1 MNMERQSE
9 EESRPPPTTTFNIL
23 FVCTGNTCR
32 SPLAAVLAR
41 RALELRGW
49 QHVQIASAGAAAEE
63 GSGASA
69 HAITVAE
76 RAGLDLSSHR
86 SRLLSAELAEWAD
99 LILVMS
105 PSHGW
110 AVDHVGGGE
119 KVALLGDF
127 AAGAEGA
134 GRSVPDPFGGDE
146 KDYALTMRELE
157 RLIEAALDRLAP
169 ILHP

>member
-1 MNMERQSE
+1 MDEQAGKETGS
-9 EESRPPPTTTFNIL
+9 PPTTTFNIL

-41 RALELRGW
+41 RALEQRGW
-49 QHVQIASAGAAAEE
+49 QHVQVASAGAAAEE
-63 GSGASA
+63 GLGASP

-86 SRLLSAELAEWAD
+86 SRLLSAELADWAD

-110 AVDHVGGGE
+110 AVDHLGGGD
-119 KVALLGDF
+119 KVTLLGDF
-127 AAGAEGA
+127 AAGEEGA
-134 GRSVPDPFGGDE
+134 GQAVPDPFGGDE
-146 KDYALTMRELE
+146 KEYANTLRELE
-157 RLIEAALDRLAP
+157 RLIDTALDRLAP